1 MMLCRHHHGGMSRK
15 TAPHIAALSLEITPR
30 EDGLLHI
37 LPAGEFRAR
46 DGRPTEVPAWRMT
59 AQTAARIIASAA
71 AQRVQYV
78 VDYEHQTL
86 RAAQNGAP
94 NPAAGWIAPAS
105 LTWIEPGEGEPGGL
119 YGAVT
124 WTERANSYIAAN
136 EYKYQSPVFA
146 YDDKT
151 GDVLALL
158 HVAITNTPALDDL
171 QDLNLAAASYQFTPE
186 QPTSENT
193 VDKVALCKALGLPE
207 TASDEEINAK
217 IAALTTQA
225 DQTAALTSQ
234 VAALSTQ
241 VNADPDPAKYVPIA
255 ALTALQTEMAQLKS
269 SAGTGE
275 LEQLVTAALSDGRLI
290 PAMEDWAREFGKK
303 DLAGFKNYLEAVP
316 KIAALSSQQSS
327 GRDTKTGGGQ
337 VTVTGDALA
346 ICSQLGLAPADIQQS
361 QGA

>member
-1 MMLCRHHHGGMSRK
+1 MSRK
-15 TAPHIAALSLEITPR
+15 TAPQIAALSLEITPR

-59 AQTAARIIASAA
+59 AKNAAKIIAAAA
-71 AQRVQYV
+71 AQHVQYV
-78 VDYEHQTL
+78 VDYEHQTMK
-86 RAAQNGAP
+86 AAQNGQPA
-94 NPAAGWIAPAS
+94 PAAGWIAPAS
-105 LTWIEPGEGEPGGL
+105 LTWKEPADGEPGGL

-124 WTERANSYIAAN
+124 WTDKASGYIAAK

-158 HVAITNTPALDDL
+158 HVAITNTPALDNL

-217 IAALTTQA
+217 IAALNTQA
-225 DQTAALTSQ
+225 GQAAALTSQ

-241 VNADPDPAKYVPIA
+241 VNAAPDPAKYVPIA

-269 SAGTGE
+269 SAGAGE
-275 LEQLVTAALSDGRLI
+275 LEQLVTAALSDGRLT
-290 PAMEDWAREFGKK
+290 PALESWARDFGKK
-303 DLAGFKNYLEAVP
+303 DLPGFKNYLEAVP
-316 KIAALSSQQSS
+316 KIAALSSQQSA
-327 GRDTKTGGGQ
+327 GRDTKTGGGPAE
-337 VTVTGDALA
+337 VTGDALA
-346 ICSQLGLAPADIQQS
+346 ICSQLGLAPADIQKI